1 MNNNENDIREMPYA
15 EWLEGALRRIS
26 VMPMRTLILI
36 GITED
41 GDTYNDY
48 YNATMGDKLMIAG
61 MIQQDAMLDT
71 LEANGYIKSM
81 DDDDEEGDEY
91 WRRRAI
97 MIFSMVLYLMNTSR
111 SL

>member
-1 MNNNENDIREMPYA
+1 MNNSENDIREMPYA

-61 MIQQDAMLDT
+61 LIQQDAMLDS

-81 DDDDEEGDEY
+81 DDEEDEDEEGDE
-91 WRRRAI
+91 
-97 MIFSMVLYLMNTSR
+97 
-111 SL
+111 

>member
-26 VMPMRTLILI
+26 AMPMRTLILI

-48 YNATMGDKLMIAG
+48 YNAAMGDKLIIAWL
-61 MIQQDAMLDT
+61 IQQDAMLDT

-81 DDDDEEGDEY
+81 GDDDDKEADE
-91 WRRRAI
+91 
-97 MIFSMVLYLMNTSR
+97 
-111 SL
+111 

>member
-1 MNNNENDIREMPYA
+1 MNNNENDIREMSYA

-61 MIQQDAMLDT
+61 MIQQGAMLDT

-81 DDDDEEGDEY
+81 NDDDEEDDE
-91 WRRRAI
+91 
-97 MIFSMVLYLMNTSR
+97 
-111 SL
+111 

>member
-41 GDTYNDY
+41 GGTYNDY

-61 MIQQDAMLDT
+61 LIQQDAMLDT
-71 LEANGYIKSM
+71 LEANGYVKSM
-81 DDDDEEGDEY
+81 DDDNDDDEEDDE
-91 WRRRAI
+91 
-97 MIFSMVLYLMNTSR
+97 
-111 SL
+111 

>member
-71 LEANGYIKSM
+71 LEAKRRMMSNG
-81 DDDDEEGDEY
+81 EEEQ
-91 WRRRAI
+91 
-97 MIFSMVLYLMNTSR
+97 
-111 SL
+111 

>member
-26 VMPMRTLILI
+26 AMPMRTLILI

-61 MIQQDAMLDT
+61 LIQQDAMLDT
-71 LEANGYIKSM
+71 LEANGCIKSM
-81 DDDDEEGDEY
+81 DDENEEDDE
-91 WRRRAI
+91 
-97 MIFSMVLYLMNTSR
+97 
-111 SL
+111 

>member
-71 LEANGYIKSM
+71 LEAKGYINSM
-81 DDDDEEGDEY
+81 DADAEGDDE
-91 WRRRAI
+91 
-97 MIFSMVLYLMNTSR
+97 
-111 SL
+111 

>member
-26 VMPMRTLILI
+26 VMPIRTLILI

-61 MIQQDAMLDT
+61 LIQQDAMLDT
-71 LEANGYIKSM
+71 LEANGYVKSI
-81 DDDDEEGDEY
+81 DDDNDDGEEDDE
-91 WRRRAI
+91 
-97 MIFSMVLYLMNTSR
+97 
-111 SL
+111 

>member
-26 VMPMRTLILI
+26 AMPMRTLILI

-48 YNATMGDKLMIAG
+48 YNAAMSVKLMIAG
-61 MIQQDAMLDT
+61 LIQQDAMLDT

-81 DDDDEEGDEY
+81 DDDDENEEDDE
-91 WRRRAI
+91 
-97 MIFSMVLYLMNTSR
+97 
-111 SL
+111 

>member
-1 MNNNENDIREMPYA
+1 MNNHENDIREMPYA

-26 VMPMRTLILI
+26 AMPMRTLILI

-71 LEANGYIKSM
+71 LEANGYVKSM
-81 DDDDEEGDEY
+81 DDDNDDDEEDDE
-91 WRRRAI
+91 
-97 MIFSMVLYLMNTSR
+97 
-111 SL
+111 

>member
-26 VMPMRTLILI
+26 AMPMRTLILI

-48 YNATMGDKLMIAG
+48 YNAAMGDKLMIAG
-61 MIQQDAMLDT
+61 LIQQDAMLDT
-71 LEANGYIKSM
+71 LEANGYVKSIDDDN
-81 DDDDEEGDEY
+81 DDDDEEDEEDDE
-91 WRRRAI
+91 
-97 MIFSMVLYLMNTSR
+97 
-111 SL
+111 

>member
-26 VMPMRTLILI
+26 AMPMRTLILI

-48 YNATMGDKLMIAG
+48 YNAAMGDKLMIAG
-61 MIQQDAMLDT
+61 LIQQDAMLDT
-71 LEANGYIKSM
+71 LEANGYVKSI
-81 DDDDEEGDEY
+81 DDDNDDDEEDDE
-91 WRRRAI
+91 
-97 MIFSMVLYLMNTSR
+97 
-111 SL
+111 

>member
-48 YNATMGDKLMIAG
+48 YNAAMGDKLMIAG
-61 MIQQDAMLDT
+61 LIQQDAMLDT
-71 LEANGYIKSM
+71 LEANGYIKST
-81 DDDDEEGDEY
+81 DDGEEDEEDEEDDE
-91 WRRRAI
+91 
-97 MIFSMVLYLMNTSR
+97 
-111 SL
+111 

>member
-41 GDTYNDY
+41 GDTYSDY

-81 DDDDEEGDEY
+81 DDDDEEDDE
-91 WRRRAI
+91 
-97 MIFSMVLYLMNTSR
+97 
-111 SL
+111 

>member
-1 MNNNENDIREMPYA
+1 MNHNENDIREMPYA

-61 MIQQDAMLDT
+61 LIQQDAMLDT

-81 DDDDEEGDEY
+81 DDEEDEDEEDDNEEGDE
-91 WRRRAI
+91 
-97 MIFSMVLYLMNTSR
+97 
-111 SL
+111 

>member
-1 MNNNENDIREMPYA
+1 MNNHENDLIDMPYA
-15 EWLEGALRRIS
+15 ESLEGALRRIS

-71 LEANGYIKSM
+71 LEANGYINSM
-81 DDDDEEGDEY
+81 DDDDEGDDE
-91 WRRRAI
+91 
-97 MIFSMVLYLMNTSR
+97 
-111 SL
+111 

>member
-26 VMPMRTLILI
+26 VMSMRTLILI

-61 MIQQDAMLDT
+61 LIQQDAMLDT
-71 LEANGYIKSM
+71 LEANGHIKSM
-81 DDDDEEGDEY
+81 DDEEDEDEEDDE
-91 WRRRAI
+91 
-97 MIFSMVLYLMNTSR
+97 
-111 SL
+111 

>member
-61 MIQQDAMLDT
+61 LIQQDAMLDT

-81 DDDDEEGDEY
+81 DDNENEEDDE
-91 WRRRAI
+91 
-97 MIFSMVLYLMNTSR
+97 
-111 SL
+111 